1 MNNRPSQHPH
11 VSASP
16 WSRITLSLHL
26 RIPWLDWI
34 TGLGYIFL
42 YAPILILVVFS
53 FNNSRF
59 NVVWRGFTLDWYI
72 KLFEDTKILEAL
84 KVSLIVALAS
94 TAISLVIGT
103 LTAWAMYRYSFKGKR
118 IFEGLLYLPII
129 IPDIVMGISLTL
141 FFVLIKFR
149 LGMASIIIAHVAF
162 NISFV
167 MVVVRARLQGL
178 DRTLEEAAMDLGA
191 DEVTTFFKVTL
202 PLLSPG
208 LIAAALLAFTLSF
221 DDFVI
226 SFFTAGVG
234 ATPLPVQ
241 IYSMVKLGVSPV
253 VNAIS
258 TLVLIVSFI
267 LVALAEKLRRE

>member
-1 MNNRPSQHPH
+1 
-11 VSASP
+11 
-16 WSRITLSLHL
+16 
-26 RIPWLDWI
+26 
-34 TGLGYIFL
+34 
-42 YAPILILVVFS
+42 
-53 FNNSRF
+53 
-59 NVVWRGFTLDWYI
+59 VVWKGFTLDWYI

-118 IFEGLLYLPII
+118 ILEGVLYLPII

-141 FFVLIKFR
+141 FFVLIKFQ

-178 DRTLEEAAMDLGA
+178 DRTLEEAALDLGA

-208 LIAAALLAFTLSF
+208 LVAAALLAFTLSF

-258 TLVLIVSFI
+258 TLVLIISFI
-267 LVALAEKLRRE
+267 FVTLAEKFQRK

>member
-1 MNNRPSQHPH
+1 
-11 VSASP
+11 
-16 WSRITLSLHL
+16 
-26 RIPWLDWI
+26 
-34 TGLGYIFL
+34 
-42 YAPILILVVFS
+42 
-53 FNNSRF
+53 
-59 NVVWRGFTLDWYI
+59 VVWKGFTLDWYI

-118 IFEGLLYLPII
+118 ILEGVLYLPII

-141 FFVLIKFR
+141 FFVLIKFQ

-208 LIAAALLAFTLSF
+208 LVAAALLAFTLSF

-258 TLVLIVSFI
+258 TLVLIISFI
-267 LVALAEKLRRE
+267 FVTLAEKFQRK

>member
-1 MNNRPSQHPH
+1 MKNTPSQYPSLPAFPHPC
-11 VSASP
+11 VPPSP
-16 WSRITLSLHL
+16 RPHIS
-26 RIPWLDWI
+26 WLDWI
-34 TGLGYIFL
+34 TGLGYLFL
-42 YAPILILVVFS
+42 YAPILILIVFS

-59 NVVWRGFTLDWYI
+59 NVVWKGFTLDWYI

-118 IFEGLLYLPII
+118 ILEGVLYLPII

-141 FFVLIKFR
+141 FFVLIKFQ

-258 TLVLIVSFI
+258 TLVLIISFI
-267 LVALAEKLRRE
+267 LVILTEKLQRK

>member
-1 MNNRPSQHPH
+1 MIG
-11 VSASP
+11 A
-16 WSRITLSLHL
+16 
-26 RIPWLDWI
+26 
-34 TGLGYIFL
+34 GYVFL
-42 YAPILILVVFS
+42 YAPILVLMIFS

-59 NVVWRGFTLDWYI
+59 NVIWRGFTLDWYV
-72 KLFEDTKILEAL
+72 KLFGDTKILGAL
-84 KVSLIVALAS
+84 KVSLIVAVTS
-94 TAISLVIGT
+94 TAISLLIGT
-103 LTAWAMYRYSFKGKR
+103 LTAWAMHRYAFKGKKVY
-118 IFEGLLYLPII
+118 EGILYLPII
-129 IPDIVMGISLTL
+129 IPDIVMGISLAM
-141 FFVLIKFR
+141 FFVLIQFR

-167 MVVVRARLQGL
+167 VVVIRARLQGM
-178 DRTLEEAAMDLGA
+178 DWTLEEAAMDLGA

-208 LIAAALLAFTLSF
+208 LLAAALLAFTMSF

-258 TLVLIVSFI
+258 TLVVLVSFI
-267 LVALAEKLRRE
+267 LVALAEKLQRAWI